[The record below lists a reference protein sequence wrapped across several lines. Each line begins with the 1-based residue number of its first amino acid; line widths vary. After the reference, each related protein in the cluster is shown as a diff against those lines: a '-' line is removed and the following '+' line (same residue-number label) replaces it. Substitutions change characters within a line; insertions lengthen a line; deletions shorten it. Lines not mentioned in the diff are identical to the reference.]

1 LTLYIR
7 DVMTDPVVA
16 SDGHTYERMAIEEVL
31 RSANTKSPLTRE
43 ELRPEL
49 VPNRGARVAILHRR
63 CRL

>member
-1 LTLYIR
+1 
-7 DVMTDPVVA
+7 MTDPVVA